1 MATLVA
7 RGLQL
12 LLRPDRSLDAS
23 LPLREERT
31 SSRSPAHIEECAPGR
46 FYARRVR
53 AWLRR
58 SSGLQLRQ
66 VEIVNANARRHQLM
80 QQCAEQRGQQRVF
93 ALDEVQLLIRSEE
106 RRVGRECR

>member
-1 MATLVA
+1 
-7 RGLQL
+7 
-12 LLRPDRSLDAS
+12 SLDAS

-66 VEIVNANARRHQLM
+66 AEIGKANAGR
-80 QQCAEQRGQQRVF
+80 QQRMRQRAERRGQPRVV
-93 ALDEVQLLIRSEE
+93 AVDEVPLWNNKPKTVRDLDLLVFGWNRYPNEH
-106 RRVGRECR
+106 